1 MNMLENI
8 RQIGIF
14 MIAAQTVIH
23 FAAGRQ
29 YEKYMKIIAGVIVL
43 MQFIRPFVAD
53 AEGIAERWQMKTAQI
68 MEQLQAQNGDLQDM
82 TYGINPTEAVIQ
94 QIEEEIRERLDA
106 VTAERGCRVVEVSIA
121 LREEDRI
128 SNTGKGE
135 SGGEYVFDRVRI
147 VVQNRAWEDES
158 GEEDRANR
166 ADKRADWSGDGENR
180 AENGADWSEDEGQQ
194 SAYAEGPPEQGENLS
209 KADGDREIKIEK
221 IVIGQ
226 AEGAGQKS
234 VDDNT
239 DSSEDKASDDG
250 AGDMILGDSTDNS
263 TDGRTS
269 SVGRTADRELQRLFA
284 QMLGVAQDRVE
295 VVYLGG
301 W

>member
-94 QIEEEIRERLDA
+94 QIEEEIRERLDEVA
-106 VTAERGCRVVEVSIA
+106 AERGCRVVEVSIA

-147 VVQNRAWEDES
+147 VVQNRAWEDEG
-158 GEEDRANR
+158 GEEDRVNR
-166 ADKRADWSGDGENR
+166 ADKRADWSGDGEN
-180 AENGADWSEDEGQQ
+180 
-194 SAYAEGPPEQGENLS
+194 LS
-209 KADGDREIKIEK
+209 KTDGDREIKIEK

-234 VDDNT
+234 VDDSR
-239 DSSEDKASDDG
+239 DSAPQ
-250 AGDMILGDSTDNS
+250 
-263 TDGRTS
+263 
-269 SVGRTADRELQRLFA
+269 ELQRLFS
-284 QMLGVAQDRVE
+284 QTLGVAQDRVE